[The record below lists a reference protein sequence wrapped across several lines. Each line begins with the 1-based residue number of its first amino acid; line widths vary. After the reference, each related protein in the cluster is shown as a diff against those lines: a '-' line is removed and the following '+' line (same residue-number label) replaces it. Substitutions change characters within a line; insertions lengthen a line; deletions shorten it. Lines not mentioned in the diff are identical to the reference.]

1 MSRIGN
7 VPAVHCIHN
16 ASTSCYARHVKCD
29 SFIAKNL
36 MYSLINVYTNLKAQK
51 GRDFKVFIKVMR
63 KIT

>member
-29 SFIAKNL
+29 SFVAKN
-36 MYSLINVYTNLKAQK
+36 LINVYTNLKAQK

>member
-29 SFIAKNL
+29 SFVAKKL
-36 MYSLINVYTNLKAQK
+36 NVYTNLKAQK